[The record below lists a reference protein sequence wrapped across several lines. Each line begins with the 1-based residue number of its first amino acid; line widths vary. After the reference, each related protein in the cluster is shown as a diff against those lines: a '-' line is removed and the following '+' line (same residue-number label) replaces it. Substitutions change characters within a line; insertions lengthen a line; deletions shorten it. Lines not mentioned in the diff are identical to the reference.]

1 MLKDFNQLDIGAA
14 TLISLAEVR
23 EQKQRAGACQQHE
36 QFNHWLDTVE
46 EQVKEPKPTFSN

>member
-23 EQKQRAGACQQHE
+23 EQKQRAEVCQQHE